1 MSHTLYQNLYHL
13 IWSTKERKL
22 FLNAAV
28 KERVF
33 EYLGGSLK
41 QGGCISLQVGGMAD
55 HVHILASIPPKYA
68 VSNIV
73 RDIKVC
79 SSKWLRITFPEFQ
92 QFAWQEGFGSFTVS
106 TSQKDAVISYIQNQE
121 KHHSQ
126 KDFKNKFV
134 EFLQLHEVEYDE
146 RYLWQ

>member
-22 FLNAAV
+22 LLNAAV

-55 HVHILASIPPKYA
+55 HVHILASILPKYA

-92 QFAWQEGFGSFTVS
+92 
-106 TSQKDAVISYIQNQE
+106 
-121 KHHSQ
+121 
-126 KDFKNKFV
+126 
-134 EFLQLHEVEYDE
+134 
-146 RYLWQ
+146 